1 MENVELILD
10 TDVIAVV
17 DLVDDTSF
25 EALIDFDT
33 VFVDVGDNVED
44 EGFVVIVVVVFIL
57 ELCVDVESMV
67 FLVTESYQISDI
79 HKNLTRVPNIS
90 AKFKID
96 N

>member
-17 DLVDDTSF
+17 DLDDDTSF

-57 ELCVDVESMV
+57 ELCVDAESMV

-79 HKNLTRVPNIS
+79 HKNLTRV

>member
-57 ELCVDVESMV
+57 ELCVDAESMV

-79 HKNLTRVPNIS
+79 H
-90 AKFKID
+90 
-96 N
+96 

>member
-57 ELCVDVESMV
+57 ELCVDAETMV

-79 HKNLTRVPNIS
+79 HKNLTRVPLYLCSIQN
-90 AKFKID
+90 
-96 N
+96 

>member
-33 VFVDVGDNVED
+33 VFVDIGDNVED

-57 ELCVDVESMV
+57 ELCVDAESMV

-79 HKNLTRVPNIS
+79 HKNLTRV
-90 AKFKID
+90 KYLC
-96 N
+96 

>member
-17 DLVDDTSF
+17 DLVVDTSF

-57 ELCVDVESMV
+57 ELCVDAESMV

-79 HKNLTRVPNIS
+79 HKNLTRV